1 VIKKKKNHSLLFFTH
16 NIPNGYIIFMQKTLI
31 LLKPDCLE
39 NKVAGQVIG
48 RFEDKGYEIKATKM
62 LQLNDGLLRVHYAHV
77 ADLPFFPE
85 IAGFMSSRPVLALIL
100 EGNEVIQGVR
110 DLLGPT
116 DSNAAPA
123 GTIRGDLGTD
133 RMKNVVHASDSEESA
148 AAEINRFFKPE
159 EIPA

>member
-1 VIKKKKNHSLLFFTH
+1 
-16 NIPNGYIIFMQKTLI
+16 MQKTLV

-48 RFEDKGYEIKATKM
+48 RFEENGYEIKASKM
-62 LQLNDGLLRVHYAHV
+62 LQLDDALLREHYV
-77 ADLPFFPE
+77 TDLPFFPE
-85 IAGFMSSRPVLALIL
+85 IASFMSSRPVLALIL
-100 EGNEVIQGVR
+100 EGKEVVQGVR

-116 DSNAAPA
+116 DSNAAPV

-133 RMKNVVHASDSEESA
+133 RMKNVVHASDSDESA
-148 AAEINRFFKPE
+148 TAEISRFFRPE

>member
-1 VIKKKKNHSLLFFTH
+1 MQRTLL
-16 NIPNGYIIFMQKTLI
+16 

-39 NKVAGQVIG
+39 NKIAGQVIT
-48 RFEDKGYEIKATKM
+48 RFEAKGYEIKASKM
-62 LQLNDGLLRVHYAHV
+62 LQLDDTLLREHYAHV

-85 IAGFMSSRPVLALIL
+85 IASFMSSRPVLALIL
-100 EGNEVIQGVR
+100 EGEDVIQGVR

-133 RMKNVVHASDSEESA
+133 RMRNVVHASDSEDSA
-148 AAEINRFFKPE
+148 AIEISRFFKSE
-159 EIPA
+159 EIPSQ

>member
-1 VIKKKKNHSLLFFTH
+1 
-16 NIPNGYIIFMQKTLI
+16 MQKTLV

-48 RFEDKGYEIKATKM
+48 RFEENGYEIKASKM
-62 LQLNDGLLRVHYAHV
+62 LQLDDALLREHYAHV
-77 ADLPFFPE
+77 TDLPFFPE
-85 IAGFMSSRPVLALIL
+85 IASFMSSRPVLALIL
-100 EGNEVIQGVR
+100 EGKEVVQGVR

-116 DSNAAPA
+116 DSNAAPV

-133 RMKNVVHASDSEESA
+133 RMKNVVHASDSDESA
-148 AAEINRFFKPE
+148 TAEISRFFRPE